1 MGIFD
6 NLVNKVLDA
15 KIPFTSDEPIQS
27 IEEKKQLLAQIEQG
41 QLSETNTTIPLQND
55 EICHVDIDASRV
67 EVKTVAKG
75 YSGGS
80 RGVSIRL
87 MKGVSVRAGNY
98 RGHSIKG
105 QEKTLHPGKLVVT
118 NKKVVFAAS
127 NKGTSI
133 PLKSI
138 TNVEIYSNGVGI
150 QKGETNYLFDIKK
163 DSNIIGSIILA
174 AIKNINET

>member
-1 MGIFD
+1 MGILN
-6 NLVNKVLDA
+6 NLFNKILDA
-15 KIPFTSDEPIQS
+15 EIPFTSNIHIQS

-41 QLSETNTTIPLQND
+41 QLPETKTTVPLQND

-67 EVKTVAKG
+67 EVKTVTKG

-87 MKGVSVRAGNY
+87 MKGVSIRAGNY
-98 RGHSIKG
+98 RGHAIKD
-105 QEKTLHPGKLVVT
+105 QETILHPGKLVVT
-118 NKKVVFAAS
+118 NKKVVFAAF

-138 TNVEIYSNGVGI
+138 TNVEIYSNGIGI
-150 QKGETNYLFDIKK
+150 QKGETNYIFDIKK
-163 DSNIIGSIILA
+163 ESEIVGSIILA
-174 AIKNINET
+174 AIKKYQ